1 MNTVTIN
8 ANHRRALT
16 AAMQSV
22 QRALDEFVR
31 LIADD
36 AHSALPQIGV
46 ERARQLTMR
55 IDSARQQLRAF
66 CRLFDIPMQ
75 KQRDPSWAIQ
85 VGVSSLWEILE
96 DCKSEPMRG
105 YGDVPETTKP
115 ILDAQIQSVIDV
127 LESIAAAAR
136 GEK

>member
-1 MNTVTIN
+1 MNGVAIN
-8 ANHRRALT
+8 ANHRRALA

-36 AHSALPQIGV
+36 AHSAQPQIDA
-46 ERARQLTMR
+46 ERAQQLTRR
-55 IDSARQQLRAF
+55 INSARHQLQAF

-105 YGDVPETTKP
+105 YGEVPEATKP
-115 ILDAQIQSVIDV
+115 ILDEQIQAVIDV
-127 LESIAAAAR
+127 LENIAATAR